1 MFEKPTLYVGVSQRV
16 VATLVACALVLFTV
30 GYHASAQAANLLN
43 ISDTL
48 STSEPSVTS
57 AHTVAFTIPPT
68 SALGTGD
75 TITISF
81 DANFTDVNTVV
92 GGDVTLTVNG
102 GAATFSGFVA
112 AADNISFT
120 SDTAAVAGEEIVV
133 AIADGKI
140 VNPAL
145 ISSFE
150 ISVDTGTGGDSG
162 NTRVAV
168 VDTVLV
174 TAIVPTTLNFI
185 ITGTATGTVANG
197 DATTGSTTATTI
209 PFGELD
215 TTGATSEVLAQHL
228 SVSTNA
234 RNGFVVTV
242 EQDDN
247 LQSSTGAI
255 IDSFTDGTFVDSPI
269 AWALPGGGTPTIG
282 DDTTWGHWGL
292 TSSDADLNGNEFG
305 TSLYIAAST
314 TPRIIFSHASS
325 SDGVTDF
332 IGSTTVGYRIQISPL
347 QEAGDDYQAILT
359 YIATPTF

>member
-1 MFEKPTLYVGVSQRV
+1 M
-16 VATLVACALVLFTV
+16 FTV
-30 GYHASAQAANLLN
+30 GYHTNAQAANLLN

-57 AHTVAFTIPPT
+57 AHTVAFTIPPGSDLAAT
-68 SALGTGD
+68 NTV
-75 TITISF
+75 TISF
-81 DANFTDVNTVV
+81 DPNFTDVGTVV
-92 GGDVTLTVNG
+92 SGDVTLTVNG
-102 GAATFSGFVA
+102 GAATFSAFA
-112 AADNISFT
+112 TTTDSISFT
-120 SDTAAVAGEEIVV
+120 SDTAGNAGEEIVV

-150 ISVDTGTGGDSG
+150 ISVNTATDSG

-168 VDTVLV
+168 VNTVLV
-174 TAIVPTTLNFI
+174 TAIVPTTLDFI
-185 ITGTATGTVANG
+185 ITGTATGTIANG

-215 TTGATSEVLAQHL
+215 TTGATSEVLAQRL

-255 IDSFTDGTFVDSPI
+255 IDSFTDGTYVNTPV

-292 TSSDADLNGNEFG
+292 TSSDADLNSDEFG
-305 TSLYIAAST
+305 TALYVAAST

-325 SDGVTDF
+325 SDGLTDF
-332 IGSTTVGYRIQISPL
+332 IGSTTVGYRIQITSL